1 MAFSSSSGS
10 VGWVIPVGTPARSD
24 QGWTRGMPP
33 PSSRPAGGSVV
44 PVARRVSSFL
54 GVRSSFKVMGGDGG
68 LRPMPVTGGVRCTSA
83 SATAVN
89 PVQRSPQPSGDKVQ
103 QEPKGE
109 ADPAEATVAAFL
121 RNGKP
126 TGPAAAE
133 TVELAGLAAL
143 VSAEPTGASTSRGAA
158 VSGGGMQTRAVHGG
172 ERIKGGMK
180 ARATLDAIAT
190 PIVQSSTFTFRS
202 TRECIEYNLGTY
214 DSFEYGR
221 YGNPTARAVEEKLMA
236 LEGAEDALVSASGM
250 NAVTTMLLALV
261 PENGHIVVTTDCY
274 RRTRQFVGTVL
285 PKMGVRTTV
294 IDPADTAG
302 LEAIFASEGASLFFS
317 ETPTNP
323 LIRVLDT
330 DIVTGLCRKYGVVSV
345 IDSTFATAHNFR
357 ALDHG
362 ADLVLHSGTKYL
374 AGHND
379 VLAGA
384 LVGSS
389 ALIAPVRQLH
399 GVLGGVLDPH
409 AAYLLLRGL
418 KTLGLRMEAHN
429 RNALTLANA
438 LEGHPKIA
446 KVHHPSL
453 ASHVDHAIAM
463 KQFPRGFGGVLSFEL
478 AGDGDPW
485 SRETFEA
492 TGRFVDALR
501 LPYIGP
507 SMGGTESLVEQVCIM
522 GYFNQ
527 SLRERQRLG
536 ICNGLVRFACGI
548 EDTEDLVADVLQ
560 AMEAA

>member
-1 MAFSSSSGS
+1 MAFHELSRAATF
-10 VGWVIPVGTPARSD
+10 VLPMGTPARSD

-33 PSSRPAGGSVV
+33 PSVRPATVAL
-44 PVARRVSSFL
+44 ARRSSSFL
-54 GVRSSFKVMGGDGG
+54 GARAVGAAVAAAADVGTALPLPAGGG
-68 LRPMPVTGGVRCTSA
+68 LRCMSA

-89 PVQRSPQPSGDKVQ
+89 PVQQSPQPSGGDQVHS
-103 QEPKGE
+103 EPVGA
-109 ADPAEATVAAFL
+109 ADPEATVAAYL
-121 RNGKP
+121 RDGKP
-126 TGPAAAE
+126 VGPAAQE
-133 TVELAGLAAL
+133 TVELADLAAL
-143 VSAEPTGASTSRGAA
+143 VSAEPNGASTLRSAA
-158 VSGGGMQTRAVHGG
+158 VAEGGMQTRAVHGG
-172 ERIKGGMK
+172 ERVKGGKK

-202 TRECIEYNLGTY
+202 TRECIEYNQGTY
-214 DSFEYGR
+214 ESFEYGR

-236 LEGAEDALVSASGM
+236 LEGGEDALVSSSGM

-294 IDPADTAG
+294 IDPADTAR
-302 LEAIFASEGASLFFS
+302 LEAIFSSEGASLFFS

-330 DIVTGLCRKYGVVSV
+330 DAVTDLCRKYGVTSV
-345 IDSTFATAHNFR
+345 IDTTFATAFNFR
-357 ALDHG
+357 AIDHG

-379 VLAGA
+379 VLCGA

-389 ALIAPVRQLH
+389 ALINPVRRLH

-409 AAYLLLRGL
+409 AAFLLLRGL
-418 KTLGLRMEAHN
+418 KTLSLRMAAHN
-429 RNALTLANA
+429 RNAQALADV
-438 LEGHPKIA
+438 LSTHPKIA

-453 ASHVDHAIAM
+453 KSHVDHEVAVQ
-463 KQFPRGFGGVLSFEL
+463 QFPRGFGGVLSFEL
-478 AGDGDPW
+478 VGDGNPW
-485 SRETFEA
+485 SQETFEA

-507 SMGGTESLVEQVCIM
+507 SMGGTESLIEQVCIM
-522 GYFNQ
+522 GYFDQ
-527 SLRERQRLG
+527 PLRERQRLG

-548 EDTEDLVADVLQ
+548 EDTKDVVDDVLQ
-560 AMEAA
+560 ALDAA